1 MTDFTPQV
9 LLDSYAKGSF
19 EQSWRFG
26 GYLRTLVAME
36 PAGVATVLAEAEKA
50 ADSGLYAAGFL
61 AYEAAGAVNPYLPSL
76 PPVEGLPLAWFAI
89 FSERVAVAAGHG
101 LPEACSHNL
110 DLAPAVD
117 QADHAAVVDR
127 IHRAIANGESYQI
140 NYTFPLQGHYGGDP
154 LTLYRRLL
162 DGQRPPFGAFIDT
175 GRHRI
180 ISASPELFF
189 SVKDGIITTRPM
201 KGTAPRGR
209 FVAEDEDLAAQL
221 AQSEKERAEN
231 LMIVDLLRND
241 LGRVVQTG
249 TVQTEQLFS
258 VESYPT
264 VHQMTSTISGCL
276 KSGTGLTEI
285 MGGLFPCGSV
295 TGAPKRHSME
305 LISRFEGQP
314 RGIYCGAIGYLAPGR
329 EAAFSVAIRTLL
341 HDSETGCLSMG
352 VGSGITWDAE
362 PVAEYEECLAKSAFL
377 DSRQPVRL
385 LESLLLENG
394 SYPRLARHLA
404 RLQWSASRLGHDF
417 DRTTVEKALLAHGA
431 RLTGR
436 HKVRLLL
443 SHNGQT
449 SIESSPL
456 IQMSQPLKLAISAK
470 PVDPADLSLYLK
482 TEARQRYDAA
492 RAEHPDVDEVLLCN
506 HRGELTE
513 GSYHNLV
520 LRLDG
525 RLVTPPIRCGL
536 LPGVMREEL
545 LATGEISEQI
555 VFVEDLGRAEEIW
568 LINGVRGWQRGKMA

>member
-9 LLDSYAKGSF
+9 LLDSYAKDCF

-36 PAGVATVLAEAEKA
+36 SAGVATVLAEAEKA
-50 ADSGLYAAGFL
+50 ADGGLYAVGFL

-117 QADHAAVVDR
+117 QADHAAVVGR

-140 NYTFPLQGHYGGDP
+140 NYTFPLQGRYDGDP
-154 LTLYRRLL
+154 LKLYRRLL

-209 FVAEDEDLAAQL
+209 FAAEDAALAEQL
-221 AQSEKERAEN
+221 ASSEKDRAEN

-241 LGRVVQTG
+241 LGQVALTGSVQ
-249 TVQTEQLFS
+249 VNRLF
-258 VESYPT
+258 ELERYPT
-264 VHQMTSTISGCL
+264 VHQLTSTITARVADGASL
-276 KSGTGLTEI
+276 TGVLRA
-285 MGGLFPCGSV
+285 LFPCGSV
-295 TGAPKRHSME
+295 TGAPKRKSME
-305 LISRFEGQP
+305 RICELEESA
-314 RGIYCGAIGYLAPGR
+314 RGVYCGTIGCLAPGG
-329 EAAFSVAIRTLL
+329 EATFSVAIRTLV
-341 HDSETGCLSMG
+341 HDSETGRIAMG
-352 VGSGITWDAE
+352 VGSGITWGSDADAE
-362 PVAEYEECLAKSAFL
+362 YIECLAKSAFL

-417 DRTTVEKALLAHGA
+417 DRGTVEKALLAHGTG
-431 RLTGR
+431 LTGR

-443 SHNGQT
+443 SHNGEVN
-449 SIESSPL
+449 IESAPL
-456 IQMSQPLKLAISAK
+456 TQMPQPLKLAISAQ

-492 RAEHPDVDEVLLCN
+492 RAEHPDADEVLLCN
-506 HRGELTE
+506 NRGELTE

-520 LRLDG
+520 LRLEG
-525 RLVTPPIRCGL
+525 KLVTPPIQCGL

-545 LATGEISEQI
+545 LATGKISEQT
-555 VFVEDLGRAEEIW
+555 VFVADLGRAEEIW
-568 LINGVRGWQRGKMA
+568 LINGVRGWQRAELA